1 MNQNIILVKYLL
13 VNYYSID
20 AKHFLMQNELNY
32 SMDVVR
38 LNITIELDKKHNHL
52 SKLIYLFLKI
62 FFSKKLYINIFS
74 IKLVK
79 CRI

>member
-1 MNQNIILVKYLL
+1 MNQNIILVKHLL
-13 VNYYSID
+13 INYYSID
-20 AKHFLMQNELNY
+20 AKHFPMQNELNH

-62 FFSKKLYINIFS
+62 FFSKKNFTLIYFP
-74 IKLVK
+74 
-79 CRI
+79 